1 MDRKILIADDNA
13 KNVRLLKDILEDEG
27 YVVFTEDNG
36 FSVIDIA
43 HQIRPD
49 VILLDIMMPGK
60 DGFEVCRELKE
71 DFDTKDI
78 PVIMVTAKIDGKDL
92 KKAFELGAFDYIKKP
107 IDEVEVVARVQSA
120 LRHKLQMDKLKE
132 LASKDGLTGVYN
144 HSLLMELFEKEYY
157 KQERNGGSISFVMLD
172 IDFFKKVNDNYGHT
186 YGDVILQKLA
196 AILTDSVRS
205 SDIVGRYGGEEFSIV
220 IPEFTLETV
229 YRICERIRSTVE
241 AYEFVVGKETIR
253 ITISIGICFKLAN
266 DQIDSM
272 DMVKRADEALYRAK
286 QNGRNRIEN

>member
-27 YVVFTEDNG
+27 YMVFTEDNG
-36 FSVIDIA
+36 LSVLDIA
-43 HQIRPD
+43 HQIMPD
-49 VILLDIMMPGK
+49 AILLDIMMPGK
-60 DGFEVCRELKE
+60 DGFDVCRELKE

-78 PVIMVTAKIDGKDL
+78 PIIMVTAKIDGKDL

-120 LRHKLQMDKLKE
+120 LRQKLQMDKLKE

-172 IDFFKKVNDNYGHT
+172 IDFFKKVNDTYGHT

-272 DMVKRADEALYRAK
+272 DMVKMADEALYRAK